1 MWAWVGAW
9 AVSATVGR
17 PSRFGY
23 LSRTTSS
30 SSSPP
35 HLPLPLTSPSSYP
48 PISLSLSLTH
58 SLSLSLPPP
67 TLSSLPLSPQHA
79 SPDIA
84 AAAAAAAAADAAAAA
99 AAADIASSYHS
110 VTGTYCKCTQAAAGH
125 LETFHS
131 HLKLAPHTGTKAD

>member
-58 SLSLSLPPP
+58 SLSLSPPSHSLLPP
-67 TLSSLPLSPQHA
+67 TLSSTRQSRYC
-79 SPDIA
+79 SCCSCSGSSRCCSSCC
-84 AAAAAAAAADAAAAA
+84 
-99 AAADIASSYHS
+99 IASSYHS
-110 VTGTYCKCTQAAAGH
+110 VTGTYCECTQAAAGH

-131 HLKLAPHTGTKAD
+131 HLKLAPHTGTEAD